1 MPRTNRIIILGVLA
15 TLLVGALGAA
25 VVLIGRGTFR
35 TPTTPVLNTTPIP
48 TEAPEVNFEPLPRDA
63 AKFREMLVD
72 ALNARDEE
80 LLRVLA
86 TDDHLMLM
94 AFWRPDGIVF
104 ATEPVIKDL
113 LAFHLGE
120 TAVLTA
126 DPGRDLTGLL
136 DDGMDPV
143 SVLGLDV
150 DQVSAYFVS
159 GWGLNGEDEAILYIA
174 HQPDGGLYWYGILIG
189 PGGFAASASDK
200 VSVANCA
207 EPTAGT
213 HQLIYAAKGVC
224 FLYPETFD
232 VFQSENG
239 SLTLYVRSLLN
250 TEAPLA
256 TVSFEPVDDR
266 TMFERYKEF
275 LPPDFNLDVQPPT
288 INLGGETAVILDN
301 LPGQDL
307 NRRVVTVHDGTLVDI
322 MIARIGPDYGA
333 VGEQAEALYTM
344 ITGSFQFIGVEP
356 EAPLLAG
363 PECPQETAGMKLF
376 TSPDGGFCVLLPE
389 GYAVDDSLTT
399 GDGGAETAVYL
410 DSLLDSSHARLF
422 ITVEDAN
429 GRTLNEITQAREAEI
444 ESALPGFD
452 VMGSFGHMLDGIP
465 ANQFEH
471 VPGQDLSRQV
481 LTVRDGRAYTL
492 TFIPDDTAAG
502 SAYTEM
508 QTLYDT
514 VMDSFSFLWQK

>member
-1 MPRTNRIIILGVLA
+1 MPRTTRIIILGVFA

-25 VVLIGRGTFR
+25 LLQIERGTFR
-35 TPTTPVLNTTPIP
+35 IPTTPSRNGTSIP
-48 TEAPEVNFEPLPRDA
+48 TEAPQVNFEPLPRDA
-63 AKFREMLVD
+63 AKFSEMLVD

-80 LLRVLA
+80 LLRALA

-159 GWGLNGEDEAILYIA
+159 GWGFNGEDEAILYIA
-174 HQPDGGLYWYGILIG
+174 HQPDGSLYWYGILVG
-189 PGGFAASASDK
+189 PGGFAATVAEK

-213 HQLIYAAKGVC
+213 HQLLYAAKGIC

-232 VFQSENG
+232 VFKSENG

-256 TVSFEPVDDR
+256 TVSFEPVDNR
-266 TMFERYKEF
+266 TMFERYKKF

-288 INLGGETAVILDN
+288 INLGGEIAVILDN
-301 LPGQDL
+301 LLGQDL
-307 NRRVVTVHDGTLVDI
+307 NRRVVTVHDGTIIDI

-333 VGEQAEALYTM
+333 VGEQAEALYTL
-344 ITGSFQFIGVEP
+344 ITSTFQFIGVEP
-356 EAPLLAG
+356 ESPLLAG
-363 PECPQETAGMKLF
+363 PECPQETVGMKLF
-376 TSPDGGFCVLLPE
+376 TSPEGGFCVQLPQE
-389 GYAVDDSLTT
+389 YAVDDSLITA
-399 GDGGAETAVYL
+399 DGGMETAVFVDSPL
-410 DSLLDSSHARLF
+410 DTSHARLF
-422 ITVEDAN
+422 ISVEDAN
-429 GRTLNEITQAREAEI
+429 GRSLDEITQARKAEI
-444 ESALPGFD
+444 ESAMPGFD
-452 VMGSFGHMLDGIP
+452 AMGSIGHMLDGIP
-465 ANQFEH
+465 ANQFEQ

-481 LTVRDGRAYTL
+481 LMVHDGRVYTL
-492 TFIPDDTAAG
+492 SFIPDDKDAG

-508 QTLYDT
+508 QALYDT

>member
-1 MPRTNRIIILGVLA
+1 MPRTTRIIILGVLA
-15 TLLVGALGAA
+15 TLLAGALGVA
-25 VVLIGRGTFR
+25 VLQIGRGTFR
-35 TPTTPVLNTTPIP
+35 IPTTPILDASPIP
-48 TEAPEVNFEPLPRDA
+48 TEAPQVNFEPLPRDA
-63 AKFREMLVD
+63 AKFVEMLVD
-72 ALNARDEE
+72 ALNARDDE
-80 LLRVLA
+80 LLRILA

-104 ATEPVIKDL
+104 ATEPIIKDL

-174 HQPDGGLYWYGILIG
+174 HQPDGSLYWYGTLVG
-189 PGGFAASASDK
+189 PGGFAATAAEK

-224 FLYPETFD
+224 FLYPKEFD
-232 VFQSENG
+232 VFQAEDG
-239 SLTLYVRSLLN
+239 SLTLYVGSLLN
-250 TEAPLA
+250 TEAPGA
-256 TVSFEPVDDR
+256 TISFEPVDNR
-266 TMFERYKEF
+266 TMYERYKEF
-275 LPPDFNLDVQPPT
+275 LPPDFNLDVEPPT
-288 INLGGETAVILDN
+288 INMGGETAAILDN
-301 LPGQDL
+301 LPGQDI
-307 NRRVVTVHDGTLVDI
+307 NRRVVTVHDGTLIDI
-322 MIARIGPDYGA
+322 LITRIGPDYGA
-333 VGEQAEALYTM
+333 VGEQAEALYKM

-356 EAPLLAG
+356 EASLLAG

-389 GYAVDDSLTT
+389 GYAVNDSLITAN
-399 GDGGAETAVYL
+399 GGRETAVFM
-410 DSLLDSSHARLF
+410 DSLLDTSHARLF

-429 GRTLNEITQAREAEI
+429 GRSLDEITQARKAEI
-444 ESALPGFD
+444 ESAMPSFD
-452 VMGSFGHMLDGIP
+452 AMGSFGHMLDGIP
-465 ANQFEH
+465 ANQFEQL
-471 VPGQDLSRQV
+471 PGQDLSRQV
-481 LTVRDGRAYTL
+481 LMVRDGRVYTL

-502 SAYTEM
+502 NAYTEM
-508 QTLYDT
+508 QALYDT